1 MDDTELGGYLEIS
14 GFPGRTVAV
23 YGAAADSTS
32 LGIPEFRKF
41 LNGFAGNPI
50 KIHKIFRES
59 CGILV
64 SLT

>member
-1 MDDTELGGYLEIS
+1 M
-14 GFPGRTVAV
+14 AV

-32 LGIPEFRKF
+32 LVIPEFRKF
-41 LNGFAGNPI
+41 LNGFAVNPI
-50 KIHKIFRES
+50 KIHKIFGES